1 MPIKERTPAERHPDR
16 PLIQVVYGT
25 KAEAIKLAPVL
36 AELDRRGVAYRLVE
50 TGQHGAFLPG
60 LRAEL
65 GLRAPDVALGG
76 DRDADTVARAAVW
89 GARLGLRLLSR
100 RRLRDEVFGGLGGV
114 CLVHGDTPSTLM
126 AALMARRVGL
136 RVAHLESGLRSG
148 SWRHPFP
155 EELIRLAVMRL
166 AHVLFAPD
174 DGAVANLE
182 ALVAAGK
189 VRGRVVATSANTGA
203 EALRVALG
211 AAGGVGVAGSGPVVA
226 TMHRVE
232 NLHDDARFEG
242 FLSLLAR
249 AGRPAVFVVHPPTEA
264 VLSDR
269 GGRAVVEDL
278 GVATSGLVPYGEF
291 TAMLAAAPYVVTDG
305 GSIQEECAR
314 LGVPTLLWRDRTERP
329 DGIGAN
335 VVLAR
340 YDDDVVGAFLADPEA
355 WRRPVALGDERP
367 SAQVVDVLV
376 DELVATSGE

>member
-1 MPIKERTPAERHPDR
+1 VPIEARTHGEQT
-16 PLIQVVYGT
+16 PLIQVLFGT

-36 AELDRRGVAYRLVE
+36 TEMDKRGVPYRLVE
-50 TGQHGAFLPG
+50 TGQHGGFLPG
-60 LRAEL
+60 LRVEL
-65 GLRAPDVALGG
+65 GLREPDVCLGG
-76 DRDADTVARAAVW
+76 DRDADTVARAVIW
-89 GARLGLRLLSR
+89 GIRLAQRLASAQ
-100 RRLRDEVFGGLGGV
+100 RLRDEVFGNRDGV
-114 CLVHGDTPSTLM
+114 CLVHGDTPSTLLS
-126 AALMARRVGL
+126 ALMARRAGL
-136 RVAHLESGLRSG
+136 RVAHLESGLRSH

-155 EELIRLAVMRL
+155 EELIRVAVMRL

-174 DGAVANLE
+174 GDAVANLE
-182 ALVAAGK
+182 ALVAEGR
-189 VRGRVVATSANTGA
+189 VRGRVVATSANTGV
-203 EALRVALG
+203 EALRSALG
-211 AAGGVGVAGSGPVVA
+211 PVGPGVAGSGPVVA

-242 FLSLLAR
+242 FLALLGRLA
-249 AGRPAVFVVHPPTEA
+249 RPAVFVVHPPTEA

-269 GGRAVVEDL
+269 GGRAVVEDM

-340 YDDDVVGAFLADPEA
+340 YDDDVVGAFLADPQA
-355 WRRPVALGDERP
+355 LRRPVALGDERP
-367 SAQVVDVLV
+367 SAEVVDVLV
-376 DELVATSGE
+376 DELEALAGE

>member
-1 MPIKERTPAERHPDR
+1 MPIEARTHGEQT
-16 PLIQVVYGT
+16 PLIQVLFGT

-36 AELDRRGVAYRLVE
+36 TEMDKRGVPYRLVE
-50 TGQHGAFLPG
+50 TGQHGGFLPG
-60 LRAEL
+60 LRVEL
-65 GLRAPDVALGG
+65 GLREPDVCLGG
-76 DRDADTVARAAVW
+76 DRDADTVARAVIW
-89 GARLGLRLLSR
+89 GIRLAQRLASA
-100 RRLRDEVFGGLGGV
+100 RRLRDEVFGNRDGV
-114 CLVHGDTPSTLM
+114 CLVHGDTPSTLLS
-126 AALMARRVGL
+126 ALMARRAGL
-136 RVAHLESGLRSG
+136 RVAHLESGLRSH

-155 EELIRLAVMRL
+155 EELIRVAVMRL

-174 DGAVANLE
+174 GDAVANLE
-182 ALVAAGK
+182 ALVAEGR
-189 VRGRVVATSANTGA
+189 VRGRVVATSANTGV
-203 EALRVALG
+203 EALRSALG
-211 AAGGVGVAGSGPVVA
+211 PVGPGVAGSGPVVA

-242 FLSLLAR
+242 FLALLGRLA
-249 AGRPAVFVVHPPTEA
+249 RPAVFVVHPPTEA

-269 GGRAVVEDL
+269 GGRAVVEDM

-340 YDDDVVGAFLADPEA
+340 YDDDVVGAFLADPQA
-355 WRRPVALGDERP
+355 LRRPVALGDERP
-367 SAQVVDVLV
+367 SADVVDVLV
-376 DELVATSGE
+376 DELEALAGE

>member
-1 MPIKERTPAERHPDR
+1 MSIEARTPAARHPDR
-16 PLIQVVYGT
+16 PLIQVVFGT

-65 GLRAPDVALGG
+65 GLRVPDVALGG
-76 DRDADTVARAAVW
+76 DRDADTVARAALW
-89 GARLGLRLLSR
+89 GARLGLRLLSG
-100 RRLRDEVFGGLGGV
+100 RRLRNEVFGGLGGV
-114 CLVHGDTPSTLM
+114 CLVHGDTPSTLL
-126 AALMARRVGL
+126 ATLMARRAGL

-174 DGAVANLE
+174 AAAVANLE
-182 ALVAAGK
+182 SLVAEGR

-203 EALRVALG
+203 EALRGALG
-211 AAGGVGVAGSGPVVA
+211 AAGGVGTAGSGPVVT

-232 NLHDDARFEG
+232 NLHDDVRFEG
-242 FLSLLAR
+242 FLSLL
-249 AGRPAVFVVHPPTEA
+249 GRLEKPAVFVVHPPTDA

-269 GGRAVVEDL
+269 GGRALVEAL
-278 GVATSGLVPYGEF
+278 GVETSGLVPYGEF
-291 TAMLAAAPYVVTDG
+291 VAMLAAAPYVVTDG

-329 DGIGAN
+329 DGLGEN

-340 YDDDVVGAFLADPEA
+340 YDEAVVGAFLADPQA
-355 WRRPVALGDERP
+355 WRRPVALGDEEP
-367 SAQVVDVLV
+367 SVQVVDVLV
-376 DELVATSGE
+376 DELEALAGE

>member
-1 MPIKERTPAERHPDR
+1 MPIEARTHGEQT
-16 PLIQVVYGT
+16 PLIQVLFGT

-36 AELDRRGVAYRLVE
+36 TEMDKRGVPYRLVE
-50 TGQHGAFLPG
+50 TGQHGGFLPG
-60 LRAEL
+60 LRVEL
-65 GLRAPDVALGG
+65 GLREPDVCLGG
-76 DRDADTVARAAVW
+76 DRDADTVARAVIW
-89 GARLGLRLLSR
+89 GIRLALRLASAQ
-100 RRLRDEVFGGLGGV
+100 RLRDEVFGNRDGV
-114 CLVHGDTPSTLM
+114 CLVHGDTPSTLLS
-126 AALMARRVGL
+126 ALMARRAGL
-136 RVAHLESGLRSG
+136 RVAHLESGLRSHN
-148 SWRHPFP
+148 WRHPFP
-155 EELIRLAVMRL
+155 EELIRVAVMRL
-166 AHVLFAPD
+166 SHVLFAPD
-174 DGAVANLE
+174 SDAVANLE
-182 ALVAAGK
+182 ALVAQGK
-189 VRGRVVATSANTGA
+189 VHGRVVATSANTGI
-203 EALRVALG
+203 EALRTALG
-211 AAGGVGVAGSGPVVA
+211 SIGPEVAGSGPVVA

-232 NLHDDARFEG
+232 NLHDDRRFEG
-242 FLSLLAR
+242 FLALLGSLD
-249 AGRPAVFVVHPPTEA
+249 RPAVFVVHPPTEA

-269 GGRAVVEDL
+269 GGRAVVEDM

-376 DELVATSGE
+376 DELEALAGE

>member
-1 MPIKERTPAERHPDR
+1 VAIEARSALSGA
-16 PLIQVVYGT
+16 PLIHVVYGT

-76 DRDADTVARAAVW
+76 SRDADTVVRAALW
-89 GARLGLRLLSR
+89 GAGLAVRLWSG
-100 RRLRDEVFGGLGGV
+100 RRLAAEVFGGLGGV
-114 CLVHGDTPSTLM
+114 CLVHGDTPSTLL
-126 AALMARRVGL
+126 ATLMARRAGL

-174 DGAVANLE
+174 ADAVSNLE
-182 ALVAAGK
+182 ALVAEGR

-203 EALRVALG
+203 EALRGALG
-211 AAGGVGVAGSGPVVA
+211 SGGPGVTGSGPVVA

-232 NLHDDARFEG
+232 NLHDDGRFEG
-242 FLSLLAR
+242 FLSLL
-249 AGRPAVFVVHPPTEA
+249 GRLDQPAVFVVHPPTGA
-264 VLSDR
+264 VLADR
-269 GGRAVVEDL
+269 GGRAVVEDM
-278 GVATSGLVPYGEF
+278 GVTTSGLVSYGEF

-335 VVLAR
+335 VVLSR
-340 YDDDVVGAFLADPEA
+340 YDDEVVGAFLADPQA
-355 WRRPVALGDERP
+355 WRRPVALGDEKP
-367 SAQVVDVLV
+367 SAEVVDVLV
-376 DELVATSGE
+376 DELEALAGE

>member
-1 MPIKERTPAERHPDR
+1 VPIEARTHGEQT
-16 PLIQVVYGT
+16 PLIQVLFGT

-36 AELDRRGVAYRLVE
+36 TEMDKRGVPYRLVE
-50 TGQHGAFLPG
+50 TGQHGGFLPG
-60 LRAEL
+60 LRVEL
-65 GLRAPDVALGG
+65 GLREPDVCLGG
-76 DRDADTVARAAVW
+76 DRDADTVARAVIW
-89 GARLGLRLLSR
+89 GIRLAQRLASA
-100 RRLRDEVFGGLGGV
+100 RRLRDEVFGNRDGV
-114 CLVHGDTPSTLM
+114 CLVHGDTPSTLLS
-126 AALMARRVGL
+126 ALMARRAGL
-136 RVAHLESGLRSG
+136 RVAHLESGLRSH

-155 EELIRLAVMRL
+155 EELIRVAVMRL

-174 DGAVANLE
+174 GDAVANLE
-182 ALVAAGK
+182 ALVAEGR
-189 VRGRVVATSANTGA
+189 VRGRVVATSANTGV
-203 EALRVALG
+203 EALRSALG
-211 AAGGVGVAGSGPVVA
+211 PVGPGVAGSGPVVA

-242 FLSLLAR
+242 FLALLGRLA
-249 AGRPAVFVVHPPTEA
+249 RPAVFVVHPPTEA

-269 GGRAVVEDL
+269 GGRAVVEDM

-340 YDDDVVGAFLADPEA
+340 YDDDVVGAFLADPQA
-355 WRRPVALGDERP
+355 LRRPVALGDERP
-367 SAQVVDVLV
+367 SAEVVDVLV
-376 DELVATSGE
+376 DELEALAGE

>member
-1 MPIKERTPAERHPDR
+1 
-16 PLIQVVYGT
+16 
-25 KAEAIKLAPVL
+25 
-36 AELDRRGVAYRLVE
+36 
-50 TGQHGAFLPG
+50 
-60 LRAEL
+60 
-65 GLRAPDVALGG
+65 
-76 DRDADTVARAAVW
+76 
-89 GARLGLRLLSR
+89 LSR

-126 AALMARRVGL
+126 AGLMARRAGL

-174 DGAVANLE
+174 ADAVANLE

-211 AAGGVGVAGSGPVVA
+211 AAGGVGAAGSGPVVA

-249 AGRPAVFVVHPPTEA
+249 VERPAVFVVHPPTEA

-291 TAMLAAAPYVVTDG
+291 TAMLAVAPYVVTDG

-367 SAQVVDVLV
+367 SAQVVDVLI
-376 DELVATSGE
+376 DELEALAGE

>member
-1 MPIKERTPAERHPDR
+1 MPIEERTPAERHPDR

-126 AALMARRVGL
+126 AGLMARRAGL

-182 ALVAAGK
+182 ALVAAGR

-211 AAGGVGVAGSGPVVA
+211 AAGGVGAAGSGPVVA

-249 AGRPAVFVVHPPTEA
+249 VERPAVFVVHPPTEA

-278 GVATSGLVPYGEF
+278 GVATSGLVSYGEF

-367 SAQVVDVLV
+367 SAQVVDVLI
-376 DELVATSGE
+376 DELEALAGE

>member
-1 MPIKERTPAERHPDR
+1 VPIEARTHGEQT
-16 PLIQVVYGT
+16 PLIQVLFGT

-36 AELDRRGVAYRLVE
+36 TEMDKRGVPYRLVE
-50 TGQHGAFLPG
+50 TGQHGGFLPG
-60 LRAEL
+60 LRVEL
-65 GLRAPDVALGG
+65 GLREPDVCLGG
-76 DRDADTVARAAVW
+76 DRDADTVARAVIW
-89 GARLGLRLLSR
+89 GIRLAQRLASAQ
-100 RRLRDEVFGGLGGV
+100 RLRDEVFGNRDGV
-114 CLVHGDTPSTLM
+114 CLVHGDTPSTLLS
-126 AALMARRVGL
+126 ALMARRAGL
-136 RVAHLESGLRSG
+136 RVAHLESGLRSH

-155 EELIRLAVMRL
+155 EELIRVAVMRL

-174 DGAVANLE
+174 GDAVANLE
-182 ALVAAGK
+182 ALVAEGR
-189 VRGRVVATSANTGA
+189 VRGRVVATSANTGV
-203 EALRVALG
+203 EALRSALG
-211 AAGGVGVAGSGPVVA
+211 PVGPGVAGSGPVVA

-242 FLSLLAR
+242 FLALLGRLA
-249 AGRPAVFVVHPPTEA
+249 RPAVFVVHPPTEA

-269 GGRAVVEDL
+269 GGRAVVEDM

-340 YDDDVVGAFLADPEA
+340 YDDDVVGAFLADPQA
-355 WRRPVALGDERP
+355 LRRPVALGDERP
-367 SAQVVDVLV
+367 SADVVDVLV
-376 DELVATSGE
+376 DELEALAGE

>member
-1 MPIKERTPAERHPDR
+1 MPIEERTPAERHPDR

-89 GARLGLRLLSR
+89 GARLGARLWSR
-100 RRLRDEVFGGLGGV
+100 RRLSDEVFGGRGGV

-126 AALMARRVGL
+126 AGLMARRAGL

-182 ALVAAGK
+182 ALVAAGR

-211 AAGGVGVAGSGPVVA
+211 AAGGVGAAGSGPVVA

-249 AGRPAVFVVHPPTEA
+249 VERPAVFVVHPPTEA

-291 TAMLAAAPYVVTDG
+291 TAMLAVAPYVVTDG

-367 SAQVVDVLV
+367 SAQVVDVLI
-376 DELVATSGE
+376 DELEALAGE

>member
-1 MPIKERTPAERHPDR
+1 VPIEARTHGEQT
-16 PLIQVVYGT
+16 PLIQVLFGT

-36 AELDRRGVAYRLVE
+36 TEMDKRGVPYRLVE
-50 TGQHGAFLPG
+50 TGQHGGFLPG
-60 LRAEL
+60 LRVEL
-65 GLRAPDVALGG
+65 GLREPDVCLGG
-76 DRDADTVARAAVW
+76 DRDADTVARAVIW
-89 GARLGLRLLSR
+89 GIRLALRLASAQ
-100 RRLRDEVFGGLGGV
+100 RLRDEVFGNRDGV
-114 CLVHGDTPSTLM
+114 CLVHGDTPSTLLS
-126 AALMARRVGL
+126 ALMARRAGL
-136 RVAHLESGLRSG
+136 RVAHLESGLRSH

-155 EELIRLAVMRL
+155 EELIRVAVMRL

-174 DGAVANLE
+174 GDAVANLE
-182 ALVAAGK
+182 ALVAEGR
-189 VRGRVVATSANTGA
+189 VRGRVVATSANTGV
-203 EALRVALG
+203 EALRSALG
-211 AAGGVGVAGSGPVVA
+211 PVGPGVAGSGPVVA

-242 FLSLLAR
+242 FLALLGRLA
-249 AGRPAVFVVHPPTEA
+249 RPAVFVVHPPTEA

-269 GGRAVVEDL
+269 GGRAVVEDM

-340 YDDDVVGAFLADPEA
+340 YDDDVVGAFLADPQA
-355 WRRPVALGDERP
+355 LRRPVALGDERP
-367 SAQVVDVLV
+367 SAEVVDVLV
-376 DELVATSGE
+376 DELEALAGE

>member
-1 MPIKERTPAERHPDR
+1 MPIEAHTPAERQPGR
-16 PLIQVVYGT
+16 PLVQVVYGT
-25 KAEAIKLAPVL
+25 KAEAIKLAPVF
-36 AELDRRGVAYRLVE
+36 AELDRRGVAFRLVE

-76 DRDADTVARAAVW
+76 AHDADTVVRAALW
-89 GARLGLRLLSR
+89 GARLGVRLWSA
-100 RRLRDEVFGGLGGV
+100 RRLRDEVFGGRGGV
-114 CLVHGDTPSTLM
+114 CLVHGDTPSTLL
-126 AALMARRVGL
+126 AALMARRAGL

-174 DGAVANLE
+174 ADAVANLE
-182 ALVAAGK
+182 ALVAEGK

-203 EALRVALG
+203 EALRSALV
-211 AAGGVGVAGSGPVVA
+211 GGGSREPGSGPVVA

-232 NLHDDARFEG
+232 NLHDDSRFEG
-242 FLSLLAR
+242 FLALLGR
-249 AGRPAVFVVHPPTEA
+249 VGRPAVFVVHPPTEA
-264 VLSDR
+264 VLADR
-269 GGRAVVEDL
+269 GGRAVVEDM
-278 GVATSGLVPYGEF
+278 GVATSDLVPYGEF

-335 VVLAR
+335 VVLSR
-340 YDDDVVGAFLADPEA
+340 YDDGVVGAFLADPQDL
-355 WRRPVALGDERP
+355 RRPVALGDERP
-367 SAQVVDVLV
+367 SVQVVDVLV
-376 DELVATSGE
+376 DELEALEGE

>member
-1 MPIKERTPAERHPDR
+1 MPIEARTHGEQT
-16 PLIQVVYGT
+16 PLIQVLFGT

-36 AELDRRGVAYRLVE
+36 TEMDKRGVPYRLVE
-50 TGQHGAFLPG
+50 TGQHGGFLPG
-60 LRAEL
+60 LRVEL
-65 GLRAPDVALGG
+65 GLREPDVCLGG
-76 DRDADTVARAAVW
+76 DRDADTVARAVIW
-89 GARLGLRLLSR
+89 GIRLAQRLASAQ
-100 RRLRDEVFGGLGGV
+100 RLRDEVFGNRDGV
-114 CLVHGDTPSTLM
+114 CLVHGDTPSTLLS
-126 AALMARRVGL
+126 ALMARRAGL
-136 RVAHLESGLRSG
+136 RVAHLESGLRSH

-155 EELIRLAVMRL
+155 EELIRVAVMRL

-174 DGAVANLE
+174 GDAVANLE
-182 ALVAAGK
+182 ALVAEGR
-189 VRGRVVATSANTGA
+189 VRGRVVATSANTGV
-203 EALRVALG
+203 EALRSALG
-211 AAGGVGVAGSGPVVA
+211 PVGPGVAGSGPVVA

-242 FLSLLAR
+242 FLALLGRLA
-249 AGRPAVFVVHPPTEA
+249 RPAVFVVHPPTEA

-269 GGRAVVEDL
+269 GGRAVVEDM

-340 YDDDVVGAFLADPEA
+340 YDDDVVGAFLADPQA
-355 WRRPVALGDERP
+355 LRRPVALGDERP
-367 SAQVVDVLV
+367 SAEVVDVLV
-376 DELVATSGE
+376 DELEALAGE

>member
-1 MPIKERTPAERHPDR
+1 MPIEARTHGEQT
-16 PLIQVVYGT
+16 PLIQVLFGT

-36 AELDRRGVAYRLVE
+36 TEMDKRGVPYRLVE
-50 TGQHGAFLPG
+50 TGQHGGFLPG
-60 LRAEL
+60 LRVEL
-65 GLRAPDVALGG
+65 GLREPDVCLGG
-76 DRDADTVARAAVW
+76 DRDADTVARAVIW
-89 GARLGLRLLSR
+89 GIRLALRLASAQ
-100 RRLRDEVFGGLGGV
+100 RLRDEVFGNRDGV
-114 CLVHGDTPSTLM
+114 CLVHGDTPSTLLS
-126 AALMARRVGL
+126 ALMARRAGL
-136 RVAHLESGLRSG
+136 RVAHLESGLRSH

-155 EELIRLAVMRL
+155 EELIRVAVMRL

-174 DGAVANLE
+174 GDAVANLE
-182 ALVAAGK
+182 ALVAEGR
-189 VRGRVVATSANTGA
+189 VRGRVVATSANTGV
-203 EALRVALG
+203 EALRSALG
-211 AAGGVGVAGSGPVVA
+211 PVGPGVAGSGPVVA

-242 FLSLLAR
+242 FLALLGRLA
-249 AGRPAVFVVHPPTEA
+249 RPAVFVVHPPTEA

-269 GGRAVVEDL
+269 GGRAVVEDM

-340 YDDDVVGAFLADPEA
+340 YDDDVVGAFLADPQA
-355 WRRPVALGDERP
+355 LRRPVALGDERP
-367 SAQVVDVLV
+367 SAEVVDVLV
-376 DELVATSGE
+376 DELEALAGE

>member
-1 MPIKERTPAERHPDR
+1 MPIEARTHGEQT
-16 PLIQVVYGT
+16 PLIQVLFGT

-36 AELDRRGVAYRLVE
+36 TEMDKRGVPYRLVE
-50 TGQHGAFLPG
+50 TGQHGGFLPG
-60 LRAEL
+60 LRVEL
-65 GLRAPDVALGG
+65 GLREPDVCLGG
-76 DRDADTVARAAVW
+76 DRDADTVARAVIW
-89 GARLGLRLLSR
+89 GIRLAQRLASAQ
-100 RRLRDEVFGGLGGV
+100 RLRDEVFGNRDGV
-114 CLVHGDTPSTLM
+114 CLVHGDTPSTLLS
-126 AALMARRVGL
+126 ALMARRAGL
-136 RVAHLESGLRSG
+136 RVAHLESGLRSH

-155 EELIRLAVMRL
+155 EELIRVAVMRL

-174 DGAVANLE
+174 GDAVANLE
-182 ALVAAGK
+182 ALVAEGR
-189 VRGRVVATSANTGA
+189 VRGRVVATSANTGV
-203 EALRVALG
+203 EALRSALG
-211 AAGGVGVAGSGPVVA
+211 PVGPGVAGSGPVVA

-242 FLSLLAR
+242 FLALLGRLA
-249 AGRPAVFVVHPPTEA
+249 RPAVFVVHPPTEA

-269 GGRAVVEDL
+269 GGRAVVEDM

-340 YDDDVVGAFLADPEA
+340 YDDDVVGAFLADPQA
-355 WRRPVALGDERP
+355 LRRPVALGDERP
-367 SAQVVDVLV
+367 SADVVDVLV
-376 DELVATSGE
+376 DELEALAGE

>member
-1 MPIKERTPAERHPDR
+1 MPIEARTHGEQT
-16 PLIQVVYGT
+16 PLIQVLFGT

-36 AELDRRGVAYRLVE
+36 TEMDKRGVPYRLVE
-50 TGQHGAFLPG
+50 TGQHGGFLPG
-60 LRAEL
+60 LRVEL
-65 GLRAPDVALGG
+65 GLREPDVCLGG
-76 DRDADTVARAAVW
+76 DRDADTVARAVIW
-89 GARLGLRLLSR
+89 GIRLAQRLASA
-100 RRLRDEVFGGLGGV
+100 RRLRDEVFGNRDGV
-114 CLVHGDTPSTLM
+114 CLVHGDTPSTLLS
-126 AALMARRVGL
+126 ALMARRAGL
-136 RVAHLESGLRSG
+136 RVAHLESGLRSH

-155 EELIRLAVMRL
+155 EELIRVAVMRL

-174 DGAVANLE
+174 GDAVANLE
-182 ALVAAGK
+182 ALVAEGR
-189 VRGRVVATSANTGA
+189 VLGRVVATSANTGV
-203 EALRVALG
+203 EALRSALDPVG
-211 AAGGVGVAGSGPVVA
+211 PGVAGSGPVVA

-242 FLSLLAR
+242 FLALLGRLA
-249 AGRPAVFVVHPPTEA
+249 RPAVFVVHPPTEA

-269 GGRAVVEDL
+269 GGRAVVEDM

-340 YDDDVVGAFLADPEA
+340 YDDDVVGAFLADPQA
-355 WRRPVALGDERP
+355 LRRPVALGDERP
-367 SAQVVDVLV
+367 SAEVVDVLV
-376 DELVATSGE
+376 DELEALAGE

>member
-1 MPIKERTPAERHPDR
+1 MPIEARTHGEQT
-16 PLIQVVYGT
+16 PLIQVLFGT

-36 AELDRRGVAYRLVE
+36 TEMDKRGVPYRLVE
-50 TGQHGAFLPG
+50 TGQHGGFLPG
-60 LRAEL
+60 LRVEL
-65 GLRAPDVALGG
+65 GLREPDVCLGG
-76 DRDADTVARAAVW
+76 DRDADTVARAVIW
-89 GARLGLRLLSR
+89 GIRLAQRLASA
-100 RRLRDEVFGGLGGV
+100 RRLRDEVFGNRDGV
-114 CLVHGDTPSTLM
+114 CLVHGDTPSTLLS
-126 AALMARRVGL
+126 ALMARRAGL
-136 RVAHLESGLRSG
+136 RVAHLESGLRSH

-155 EELIRLAVMRL
+155 EELIRVAVMRL

-174 DGAVANLE
+174 GDAVANLE
-182 ALVAAGK
+182 ALVAEGR
-189 VRGRVVATSANTGA
+189 VRGRVVATSANTGV
-203 EALRVALG
+203 EALRSALG
-211 AAGGVGVAGSGPVVA
+211 PVGPGVAGSGPVVA

-242 FLSLLAR
+242 FLALLGRLA
-249 AGRPAVFVVHPPTEA
+249 RPAVFVVHPPTEA

-269 GGRAVVEDL
+269 GGRAVVEDM

-340 YDDDVVGAFLADPEA
+340 YDDDVVGAFLADPQA
-355 WRRPVALGDERP
+355 LRRPVALGDERP
-367 SAQVVDVLV
+367 SAEVVDVLV
-376 DELVATSGE
+376 DELEALAGE

>member
-1 MPIKERTPAERHPDR
+1 VPIEARTHGEQT
-16 PLIQVVYGT
+16 PLIQVLFGT

-36 AELDRRGVAYRLVE
+36 AEMDKRGVPYRLVE
-50 TGQHGAFLPG
+50 TGQHGGFLPG
-60 LRAEL
+60 LRVEL
-65 GLRAPDVALGG
+65 GLREPDVCLGG
-76 DRDADTVARAAVW
+76 DRDADTVARAMIW
-89 GARLGLRLLSR
+89 GIRLAQRLASAQ
-100 RRLRDEVFGGLGGV
+100 RLRDEVFGNRDGV
-114 CLVHGDTPSTLM
+114 CLVHGDTPSTLLS
-126 AALMARRVGL
+126 ALMARRAGL
-136 RVAHLESGLRSG
+136 RVAHLESGLRSH

-155 EELIRLAVMRL
+155 EELIRVAVMRL

-174 DGAVANLE
+174 GDAVANLE
-182 ALVAAGK
+182 ALVAEGR
-189 VRGRVVATSANTGA
+189 VRGRVVATSANTGV
-203 EALRVALG
+203 EALRSALG
-211 AAGGVGVAGSGPVVA
+211 PVGPGVAGSGPVVA

-242 FLSLLAR
+242 FLALLGRLA
-249 AGRPAVFVVHPPTEA
+249 RPAVFVVHPPTEA

-269 GGRAVVEDL
+269 GGRAVVEDM

-340 YDDDVVGAFLADPEA
+340 YDDDVVGAFLADPQA
-355 WRRPVALGDERP
+355 LRRPVALGDERP
-367 SAQVVDVLV
+367 SAEVVDVLV
-376 DELVATSGE
+376 DELEALAGE